1 MAKWENSKYYVD
13 VSKYESL
20 DEILYEFMAITTTN
34 ASKTTEEIAR
44 SYWGL
49 GMLNVVVPKT
59 EAMIMSQAAELEQLS
74 INDITAIKFKDK
86 SKEFLSNYSIDN
98 KQLIEHLNNIT
109 DNEFSKILAYTLNT
123 SLKVKLT
130 PELLKK
136 RVETLLKTS
145 QNYSEE
151 KFNKIKNTDYKSMIE
166 VFESFKS
173 FFREDFIKNKSD
185 RLLMIKS
192 NPDVKN
198 AVLGLV
204 EAIQEKNKSNIK
216 IEELDVNIENLKSD
230 YNFDSLIF
238 CGNSIISDEIKSG
251 FATLKSKYS
260 ANWKSLK
267 SKVDVVSTIIA
278 NTYIA
283 NDLLFDTNKEAWKAS
298 NEYKE
303 LNQKLLNSTLTEEE
317 RKQLA
322 FDYEKNFVV
331 RMVKSTIEFN
341 TFPEIYIHTIINKR
355 EQDKVLNNTL
365 LQKYK
370 KEYFNRLE
378 SLYES
383 EEQRNVFLNYNNTQR
398 ICDFCNIMLH
408 KGSGEYSVQVDEKM
422 ALPYLK
428 NEIKE
433 INYELMLIQI
443 NQIMKDKN
451 ISEKDIQEINDQLIL
466 NFHSERLI
474 SIENI
479 KQSKE
484 DFKSQ
489 FKFLIYKSHQ
499 ELINN
504 QYAEEIVLKVFE
516 SIDNK
521 YNKIINNFQNIDNN
535 TMLGIHYEIKQSLK
549 EVFNKAKPKLLYA
562 QDVNKLI
569 KNIYEYMDLNNLI
582 IDKNKIMFS
591 NIENILTNKLGK
603 EITKEILSSDEI
615 TTQNLRK
622 IHHIISNELQT
633 EVVRNLT
640 NVGKSIAGFIHG
652 SAFRNICA
660 TEDLKSKLLIDKEN
674 KKYFTEQ
681 LSRGVYDNKELK
693 GTKKYNE
700 KQEQIYTNLSKTLN
714 IGREYIK
721 LCVENTDKLNNIGIN
736 SFDFLTKFKYNNP
749 EIISN
754 DNIDNIKKEYEIKE
768 SLIKDL
774 NEGLKKLIDKKSNKE
789 EIENF
794 ISTVEMLITVKTQLC
809 LNKNIKIN
817 KIIEKQLIEEKNK
830 ILKEERIKI
839 KKEEITIK

>member
-1 MAKWENSKYYVD
+1 MAKWENGKYYVD
-13 VSKYESL
+13 ISKYTSL

-86 SKEFLSNYSIDN
+86 SKEFLKNYSIAN
-98 KQLIEHLNNIT
+98 EQIIEHLNNIT
-109 DNEFSKILAYTLNT
+109 DNEFSKILAFSLNT

-130 PELLKK
+130 PEVLKK

-151 KFNKIKNTDYKSMIE
+151 KFKKIKMSDYKSMLE
-166 VFESFKS
+166 VFESFKE
-173 FFREDFIKNKSD
+173 FFREDFIQNKSD

-192 NPDVKN
+192 NPDVKQ

-204 EAIQEKNKSNIK
+204 EEIKEKNRLGFK

-303 LNQKLLNSTLTEEE
+303 LKQKLNNSEFNTEEE
-317 RKQLA
+317 KKDLELE
-322 FDYEKNFVV
+322 YERNFVV
-331 RMVKSTIEFN
+331 RMIKSTIEFN

-355 EQDKVLNNTL
+355 EQDNVLDNTS

-370 KEYFNRLE
+370 KDYFKRLE
-378 SLYES
+378 NLYQS

-408 KGSGEYSVQVDEKM
+408 KGTGEYSVQVDEKM
-422 ALPYLK
+422 ALPYIK

-443 NQIMKDKN
+443 NKIMKDKN
-451 ISEKDIQEINDQLIL
+451 IQEEYIKEINEKCIL
-466 NFHSERLI
+466 NFHNIRLMD
-474 SIENI
+474 IENI
-479 KQSKE
+479 YKSKE

-489 FKFLIYKSHQ
+489 FKFLIYKSHP

-504 QYAEEIVLKVFE
+504 KYTEEIILKVCD

-521 YNKIINNFQNIDNN
+521 YNSIANNLQKIDNN

-549 EVFNKAKPKLLYA
+549 EVFNKSKPKLLYA

-569 KNIYEYMDLNNLI
+569 KNIYEYMDLSNLI
-582 IDKNKIMFS
+582 IDKNKELFS
-591 NIENILTNKLGK
+591 NIENILSEKLGK
-603 EITKEILSSDEI
+603 EIAKEILSSDEI

-633 EVVRNLT
+633 EVIRNLT
-640 NVGKSIAGFIHG
+640 NVGKSIAGFIYG

-681 LSRGVYDNKELK
+681 LSRGVYDNKEIK
-693 GTKKYNE
+693 GTKKHNE
-700 KQEQIYTNLSKTLN
+700 KQEEIYTKLSKTLN

-721 LCVENTDKLNNIGIN
+721 LCFENTDKLNSIGVN
-736 SFDFLTKFKYNNP
+736 SFDFLTKFKYNKP

-754 DNIDNIKKEYEIKE
+754 DNIENIKKEYEIKE
-768 SLIKDL
+768 DLIKDL
-774 NEGLKKLIDKKSNKE
+774 NIGLKKLLDKKTNKE
-789 EIENF
+789 EIENY
-794 ISTVEMLITVKTQLC
+794 ISTIETLITVKTQLI
-809 LNKNIKIN
+809 LNKNTKMN
-817 KIIEKQLIEEKNK
+817 KTIEKQLIEEKNK
-830 ILKEERIKI
+830 ILKENIKI
-839 KKEEITIK
+839 KKEEIIR